1 MDIFNNIFPENLYH
15 SYVIE
20 GDPEA
25 TGIILNKFLIKRG
38 EIKENSPDLLMQFYD
53 SFTIDDS
60 RKIKEWNNEKGITND
75 KKICILGVKF
85 INHDA
90 ERTLLKMIEEPAL
103 NTHFFIIIPNSSALL
118 DTLKSRVHIIKLT
131 QVSSQKSSDKNDDFA
146 IMAKEFVLMNP
157 KDRIDF
163 VSKIIKKYKDEESS
177 SSLRFMAIN
186 FINEIEKIIFYKF
199 KKNSKDEN
207 TLFILAELQKSREF
221 LNLPGA
227 SVKMILENLAL
238 VI

>member
-25 TGIILNKFLIKRG
+25 TGLILYKFLIKRG

-53 SFTIDDS
+53 SFTIDDG
-60 RKIKEWNNEKGITND
+60 RKIKEWHNEKGVTNE
-75 KKICILGVKF
+75 KKICILGIKF

-103 NTHFFIIIPNSSALL
+103 NTHFFIIIPNSSVLL

-131 QVSSQKSSDKNDDFA
+131 QVSSLKSSDKNDDFTK
-146 IMAKEFVLMNP
+146 MAKEFVLMNP

-186 FINEIEKIIFYKF
+186 FINEIEKIIFFKF
-199 KKNSKDEN
+199 KKNYKDEN